1 MAAASKLAG
10 EARAGAMEP
19 DFANQL
25 HWEREEV
32 VANSVPSFAWPG
44 RARAAR
50 SMAGGH
56 GARLSTWPGARRHEN
71 TMDSVEENAGRE
83 RKLTGATKMART
95 ARNGGF
101 ARRSPTAVFCA
112 SQEEQRQG
120 EKKMGRG
127 KKARARGGSP
137 T

>member
-1 MAAASKLAG
+1 MRGRGEHARPAPWPAAMELAG
-10 EARAGAMEP
+10 ARG
-19 DFANQL
+19 Q
-25 HWEREEV
+25 
-32 VANSVPSFAWPG
+32 
-44 RARAAR
+44 
-50 SMAGGH
+50 
-56 GARLSTWPGARRHEN
+56 GARRHEN

-83 RKLTGATKMART
+83 RKLTGATKTART

-112 SQEEQRQG
+112 TQEEQRQG